1 MSATIRSVIVAAAAG
16 AVLFGSA
23 GLAAAQDPPNCTPAD
38 LAGIQAGVS
47 AATSTYLFSH
57 PDVNA
62 TLARID
68 DLPKAERHAQLQS
81 FFDTNPMV
89 KDELNN
95 IRKPV
100 VEWHQRCPMN
110 TDTVSDGG

>member
-16 AVLFGSA
+16 AALFGSA
-23 GLAAAQDPPNCTPAD
+23 GVAAADPPNCTPAD

-47 AATSTYLFSH
+47 AATSTYLFGR

-62 TLARID
+62 NLDRID
-68 DLPKAERHAQLQS
+68 DLPTAERHAQLQTY
-81 FFDTNPMV
+81 FDTNPAV

-100 VEWHQRCPMN
+100 VEWHARCPDN
-110 TDTVSDGG
+110 TEPAPDGG